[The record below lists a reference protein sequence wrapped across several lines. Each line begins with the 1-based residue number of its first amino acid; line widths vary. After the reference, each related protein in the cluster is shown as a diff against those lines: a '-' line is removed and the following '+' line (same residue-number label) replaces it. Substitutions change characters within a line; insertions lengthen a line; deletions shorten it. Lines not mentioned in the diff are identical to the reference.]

1 MTDDGF
7 IFVVKEQ
14 TCFMRK
20 KVFYRIH
27 ILLICVFSFLSSF
40 AQEKV
45 ISGTVV
51 DEKGVTLPGATIA
64 IRNSKISTRTNAE
77 GKFSIEVPSDT
88 GDVDETMYID
98 DLIFVK

>member
-1 MTDDGF
+1 
-7 IFVVKEQ
+7 
-14 TCFMRK
+14 MRK
-20 KVFYRIH
+20 KVFYQIH
-27 ILLICVFSFLSSF
+27 ILLICVFCSLSSF